1 MGSTGVPPLT
11 PATSHTTTT
20 SSTFSSSKAV
30 LRIWDSV
37 VPSSLDLFRTFDWNG
52 SVNWSKLVF
61 LSTCFFA
68 MAGCGLLTSLLRRK
82 SSKSPEESR
91 RFRRSIRKTY
101 SKTSAG
107 TVTSSDE
114 EDYDSSGSL
123 RHGTDAALSEKDTV
137 ARREQSVE
145 GSYALCVLSLLLY
158 C

>member
-11 PATSHTTTT
+11 LTTSHT
-20 SSTFSSSKAV
+20 SSSSNKAV

-37 VPSSLDLFRTFDWNG
+37 VPSSLFQTFDWNG

-123 RHGTDAALSEKDTV
+123 RHGTDAALSEKDAV
-137 ARREQSVE
+137 AHREQSVE
-145 GSYALCVLSLLLY
+145 GSYGVHPASSLIVLC

>member
-1 MGSTGVPPLT
+1 MGSTGVPPLS
-11 PATSHTTTT
+11 PATSHTS
-20 SSTFSSSKAV
+20 SSTLSGSKTV
-30 LRIWDSV
+30 LRTWDSV
-37 VPSSLDLFRTFDWNG
+37 VPSSLDFFRAVDSNG

-145 GSYALCVLSLLLY
+145 GSYALCVLYLLLY